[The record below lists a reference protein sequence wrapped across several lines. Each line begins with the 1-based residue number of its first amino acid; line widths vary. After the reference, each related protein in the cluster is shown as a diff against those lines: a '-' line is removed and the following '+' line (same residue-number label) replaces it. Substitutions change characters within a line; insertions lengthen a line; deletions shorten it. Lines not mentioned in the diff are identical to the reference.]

1 MKSPDILHR
10 TRDTAVLLRSGL
22 NLIQQA
28 LSIYSVDLK
37 LIFANRQF
45 KSMFDLPEHLVEAGA
60 DFGETLTY
68 LAEHGEYGAVE
79 DVPAFVAERVQQALA
94 FEQHYVERQRSQGR
108 WLSIEG
114 GPLRQGGWVA
124 VYTDITEVKRQ
135 EAMLRSRSNE
145 LSEEL
150 LDRSE
155 ELTRTNRALEAT
167 INRLHETQQHLE
179 AAEARIR
186 LAAETTPAHIAR
198 LNREERYTY
207 SNQRLPLRAAHGDDD
222 LIGFTAREVLGDAIY
237 QTIFPALQSALN
249 GEPKVVEFID
259 PATGRQIRAAFTPD
273 SNAADVVTGVY
284 VLSMDTTVSEPNPPK
299 DDPSNSQTAQFLGWT
314 ARLAALELMSDG
326 QTVPLT
332 VAEAALLRIFLASP
346 NRVLSRDALFAA
358 PGVKVASDR
367 ALDVRISRL
376 RHKLKDNAKE
386 PRLLRTIYGAGYIF
400 TCDVEW
406 LD

>member
-1 MKSPDILHR
+1 MRSPDILHR
-10 TRDTAVLLRSGL
+10 SRDTAVVLRSGL

-28 LSIYSVDLK
+28 LSIYGDDLR

-45 KSMFDLPEHLVEAGA
+45 KSMLNLPDHLVEPGA
-60 DFGETLTY
+60 AFADTLTY
-68 LAEHGEYGAVE
+68 LAEHGEYGEVS
-79 DVPAFVAERVQQALA
+79 DVSEFVAKRVQQALA
-94 FEQHYVERQRSQGR
+94 FEQHYLERQRSNGR
-108 WLSIEG
+108 WISVEG

-207 SNQRLPLRAAHGDDD
+207 SNQRLPLQPAHGQAD

-237 QTIFPALQSALN
+237 QTIAPALQSALA
-249 GEPKVVEFID
+249 GDPKVVEFID
-259 PATGRQIRAAFTPD
+259 PASGRQIRSAFTPD
-273 SNAADVVTGVY
+273 TSATDVVTGAY
-284 VLSMDTTVSEPNPPK
+284 VLSMDITASQETPRALRQTV
-299 DDPSNSQTAQFLGWT
+299 SQTAKFDEWT
-314 ARLAALELMSDG
+314 VRLDALELRKDDH
-326 QTVPLT
+326 TVSLT
-332 VAEAALLRIFLASP
+332 GAEAALLRVFLTSA
-346 NRVLSRDALFAA
+346 NRVLTRAQIFAA
-358 PGVKVASDR
+358 PGFQKASDR

-376 RHKLKDNAKE
+376 RQKLNDNPKE

-400 TCDVEW
+400 TSDVAW

>member
-1 MKSPDILHR
+1 MRSPDTFHR

-28 LSIYSVDLK
+28 LSIYSIDLK

-45 KSMFDLPEHLVEAGA
+45 KSLFNLPDHLVESGA

-68 LAEHGEYGAVE
+68 LANHGEYGTVK
-79 DVPAFVAERVQQALA
+79 DVTAFVSERVQQALA
-94 FEQHYVERQRSQGR
+94 FEQHYVERQRSNGR
-108 WLSIEG
+108 WISVEG

-145 LSEEL
+145 LSDEL

-198 LNREERYTY
+198 LNRDEQYTY
-207 SNQRLPLRAAHGDDD
+207 SNQRLPLQAANGEDDV
-222 LIGFTAREVLGDAIY
+222 IGFTAREVLGDAIY
-237 QTIFPALQSALN
+237 ETISPALQSALA
-249 GEPKVVEFID
+249 GDPKVVEFID
-259 PATGRQIRAAFTPD
+259 PASGRQIRAAFTPD
-273 SNAADVVTGVY
+273 TNATDSVTGAY
-284 VLSMDTTVSEPNPPK
+284 VLSMDITASDQPNSK
-299 DDPSNSQTAQFLGWT
+299 TEHSGRQTAKLGDCT
-314 ARLAALELMSDG
+314 VRLGALALEHAH
-326 QTVPLT
+326 QITHLT
-332 VAEAALLRIFLASP
+332 IAEAALLRLFMSSP
-346 NRVLSRDALFAA
+346 NRVLTREQVFAA
-358 PGVKVASDR
+358 PGVKKASDR
-367 ALDVRISRL
+367 ALDVRVSRL
-376 RHKLKDNAKE
+376 RQKLRDNPKE
-386 PRLLRTIYGAGYIF
+386 PRILRTVYGSGYIL
-400 TCDVEW
+400 TCDVDW